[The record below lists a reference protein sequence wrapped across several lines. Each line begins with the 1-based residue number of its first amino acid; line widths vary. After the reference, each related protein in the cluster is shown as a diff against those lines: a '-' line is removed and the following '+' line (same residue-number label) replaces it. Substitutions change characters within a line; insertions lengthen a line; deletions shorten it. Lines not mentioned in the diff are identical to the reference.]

1 MPARSLEETRP
12 INQTTMSTPTIPESS
27 PSDSWLPDLLRTANL
42 TDEASL
48 DDMQR
53 EMDHLADSAAPIART
68 WWKWII
74 LIQGVSVVAPI
85 LWLMRRTLGIAPATV
100 ALISLAAVVI
110 FIAGLWWMRWRGMQ
124 RTWARARVVAEVA
137 RSQVSAAVCPSLPA
151 RRVLEG
157 IPAVQPLLTIHDEAK
172 KQNWPEWKETWI
184 TDRLDGQLDYYRSA
198 REKAEKTRQKLTR
211 WATLFMDVMLALS
224 ASGVVLTLSDRA
236 PQWLRILGDQR
247 LECFL
252 GAAGVLLPLGI
263 ILLQSLR
270 QLQELNRRTAR
281 FARQI
286 TMLEKARRELQDAST
301 PGKALQIIEATDDQ
315 LLSEV
320 VDWYF
325 AAETAEQFFRVRGQR
340 EQAKARHINQA
351 SAAMRQ
357 RLAHWVWSI
366 GGVGFLFVCQVV
378 LARVPWLAGASAV
391 TLAWLSYSA
400 PTDPAGR
407 INLRGEG
414 VLVDEA
420 GQPWNL
426 DSLRAPNGCIIIA
439 HGLHDGAMF
448 TADGAESRWMREMSQ
463 SLEKRLSGKAPN
475 IGLVDWAVAA
485 APTNIHLIDPK
496 ITAATFLSDLAGIPS
511 MGREVGDFLAF
522 RLSQLI
528 LEGKIDSNAPL
539 HLIGHSAGGFVV
551 SRAALRL
558 HQMNLA
564 PKVMHVTILDTPAP
578 DSELLVDVPN
588 ACPVDFYVTSGFVRG
603 LDDKSPP
610 KGVYLKHIPFQGT
623 QSLLQQ
629 HSYAYQWYTGT
640 IPAAKMGETG
650 FGRSPLVREAG
661 K

>member
-1 MPARSLEETRP
+1 
-12 INQTTMSTPTIPESS
+12 MSTPTTTESS
-27 PSDSWLPDLLRTANL
+27 PSDSWLPDLLRSAGL
-42 TDEASL
+42 AAGASL
-48 DDMQR
+48 DDIQR

-74 LIQGVSVVAPI
+74 LVQGMSVVVPI
-85 LWLMRRTLGIAPATV
+85 LWLMRRTLGLGPSTV

-151 RRVLEG
+151 RRVLGG
-157 IPAVQPLLTIHDEAK
+157 IPAVLPLLTIHDAAK
-172 KQNWPEWKETWI
+172 IRNWPEWKETWI
-184 TDRLDGQLDYYRSA
+184 SDRLDGQLDYYRGA
-198 REKAEKTRQKLTR
+198 REKAEKTRQKLSR

-224 ASGVVLTLSDRA
+224 ASGVVLTLSARA

-247 LECFL
+247 LECVL

-286 TMLEKARRELQDAST
+286 TMLEKARRELQEAST
-301 PGKALQIIEATDDQ
+301 PEKALQIIAATDDQ

-340 EQAKARHINQA
+340 EQAKAQPLDQA
-351 SAAMRQ
+351 STAMRQ
-357 RLAHWVWSI
+357 RLAHWVWSM
-366 GGVGFLFVCQVV
+366 GGVGLLFVCQVV

-400 PTDPAGR
+400 PADSEER
-407 INLRGEG
+407 SRLRGEG

-420 GQPWNL
+420 GRPWNL
-426 DSLRAPNGCIIIA
+426 DPLRAPNGCIIIA
-439 HGLHDGAMF
+439 HGLHDGATF
-448 TADGAESRWMREMSQ
+448 TAEGAESRWMREMSQ
-463 SLEKRLSGKAPN
+463 ALEKKLRDKAPN
-475 IGLVDWAVAA
+475 IGLVDWAAAA
-485 APTNIHLIDPK
+485 APTNIHRLDPK
-496 ITAATFLSDLAGIPS
+496 VAAARFLGDLAGIPS

-528 LEGKIDSNAPL
+528 LEGKIDRRAPL

-603 LDDKSPP
+603 LDDKRPP
-610 KGVYLKHIPFQGT
+610 KGVYLKHIPFQGSLT
-623 QSLLQQ
+623 LLQQ
-629 HSYAYQWYTGT
+629 HSYAYQWYTRT
-640 IPAAKMGETG
+640 IPTARMGESG
-650 FGRSPLVREAG
+650 FGRSPFVREAG
-661 K
+661 HQPDLRSF